1 MYVDGWIDWQIDR
14 CSLCD
19 VYTHISIHSQIA
31 LFVSILIVFIPY
43 HHASS
48 RSLLSGV
55 VVSVQFN
62 GITYF
67 TFENSTDQYQ
77 RECDEDERTD
87 EEENRAREGR
97 TNANDIVLVRGNFFH
112 VTRIIFDC
120 PRQEE
125 RLSEGMGR
133 RSHYWSIISRES
145 IYDRKLAYSRID
157 RAESIKIE

>member
-1 MYVDGWIDWQIDR
+1 MYADGWMDGWIDRQIDR
-14 CSLCD
+14 WSLRD
-19 VYTHISIHSQIA
+19 VYTHISVHSQIA
-31 LFVSILIVFIPY
+31 LFISILIVFIPY

-48 RSLLSGV
+48 RSFVLSGV

-97 TNANDIVLVRGNFFH
+97 TNANDIVLVL
-112 VTRIIFDC
+112 V
-120 PRQEE
+120 E
-125 RLSEGMGR
+125 
-133 RSHYWSIISRES
+133 ISSTLHE
-145 IYDRKLAYSRID
+145 
-157 RAESIKIE
+157 